1 MYSYDILIEHDCDGK
16 GQGGLMGGGDFVFG
30 VPNNQ
35 WRWGSKLLQSVRT
48 QHKNKLSIKVK
59 FL

>member
-16 GQGGLMGGGDFVFG
+16 GQGGLMG